1 MGAPQ
6 LSTLFIMLTF
16 VACEF
21 TETID
26 ESILP
31 KGNAHDLGC
40 DINIVESAY
49 RIIGLSK
56 EKAASYLKEAGWQQ
70 LTADSNTFICKDSSM
85 VKDLSS
91 WKGEY
96 KPGPRTTMDIYLDN
110 GIVTSS
116 NLACYCYPED
126 KPFHQLAEWDAW
138 IYREWKQIEY
148 FWSASFSTLKGEDKL
163 HSYSNFHPGEHEKF
177 FIELK
182 DTPEEEI
189 YSLRFNYMDKIH
201 IVLNADFDSDDNMV
215 QITLQCTKAKTVDM

>member
-1 MGAPQ
+1 MKRYV

-138 IYREWKQIEY
+138 NIVNGNKLSISGVQA
-148 FWSASFSTLKGEDKL
+148 SALSKEKINFIRILISTLENMRNFL
-163 HSYSNFHPGEHEKF
+163 SN
-177 FIELK
+177 
-182 DTPEEEI
+182 
-189 YSLRFNYMDKIH
+189 
-201 IVLNADFDSDDNMV
+201 
-215 QITLQCTKAKTVDM
+215 